1 MTSIDL
7 RRQKSISAKD
17 IEVAGIGG
25 AAEIIIDSRAVLE
38 DSTRD
43 MLAKY
48 AIAVRFTGAAEEQ
61 TPSVPLATA
70 ADSPRVEAS
79 FYSRAALDIKDE
91 ICSVG
96 RKLWLRGFVD
106 GNGGN
111 ISYRIGEN
119 EIICT
124 PTLFSK
130 FDMTSD
136 DLCLIDLDG
145 NQLAGRKQPTSEVR
159 LHLEVYKNTPQAKA
173 VVHCHSPYATAYAIC
188 GCVPPPSISSEFD
201 VFIGRVAL
209 ASYETPGTLEF
220 AETVRPYVAHHNAI
234 LLANHG
240 VLCWADTPTHAEW
253 YVENLEAFCQ
263 TFLIARQFGVPYSRI
278 PKEKAEALKSIR
290 KKQGLPD
297 CNGDASFP
305 PVLS

>member
-1 MTSIDL
+1 MTSVDL
-7 RRQKSISAKD
+7 RRQTSISAKD
-17 IEVAGIGG
+17 IEAAGVCG

-38 DSTRD
+38 DSARD
-43 MLAKY
+43 TLAKY
-48 AIAVRFTGAAEEQ
+48 AIAVRLSGSVDGQKPSEGS
-61 TPSVPLATA
+61 TPMT
-70 ADSPRVEAS
+70 DSPRIAES

-111 ISYRIGEN
+111 ISYRVGEN
-119 EIICT
+119 EVICT

-130 FDMTSD
+130 FDMAPD
-136 DLCLIDLDG
+136 DLCLIDLEG
-145 NQLAGRKQPTSEVR
+145 KQLAGRTQPTSEVR
-159 LHLEVYKNTPQAKA
+159 LHLEVYKNSPQAKA

-209 ASYETPGTLEF
+209 ANYETPGTREF

-290 KKQGLPD
+290 EKQGLPD
-297 CNGDASFP
+297 CDSDASSV
-305 PVLS
+305 PVLF

>member
-1 MTSIDL
+1 MTSVDL
-7 RRQKSISAKD
+7 KRQKNISVRD
-17 IEVAGIGG
+17 VETAGIGG

-38 DSTRD
+38 DAARD

-48 AIAVRFTGAAEEQ
+48 AIAVRFAGAGEEQKSPEPLAAAEDL
-61 TPSVPLATA
+61 PRIA
-70 ADSPRVEAS
+70 AA

-111 ISYRIGEN
+111 ISYRIGED

-130 FDMTSD
+130 FDLTPD
-136 DLCLIDLDG
+136 DLCLIDLAG
-145 NQLAGRKQPTSEVR
+145 NQLAGRERPTSEVR
-159 LHLEVYKNTPQAKA
+159 LHLEVYKNAPQAKA

-188 GCVPPPSISSEFD
+188 GHVPPPSISSEFD

-209 ASYETPGTLEF
+209 ARYETPGTLEF

-240 VLCWADTPTHAEW
+240 VMCWADTPTHAEW
-253 YVENLEAFCQ
+253 YVENLETFCQ

-278 PKEKAEALKSIR
+278 PSEKAEALKSIR
-290 KKQGLPD
+290 KKQGLPES
-297 CNGDASFP
+297 NGDDSSA

>member
-1 MTSIDL
+1 MISVDL
-7 RRQKSISAKD
+7 RRLKSISTRD
-17 IEVAGIGG
+17 VETAGIGG
-25 AAEIIIDSRAVLE
+25 AVEIIMDSRAVLQ
-38 DSTRD
+38 DAARD

-48 AIAVRFTGAAEEQ
+48 AIAVRFASAGDGQITTE
-61 TPSVPLATA
+61 PSAPAT
-70 ADSPRVEAS
+70 DSPRVAAS
-79 FYSRAALDIKDE
+79 FYSQAAMDIKNE

-111 ISYRIGEN
+111 ISFRIGED

-130 FDMTSD
+130 FDMTPD
-136 DLCLIDLDG
+136 DLCLIDLSG
-145 NQLAGRKQPTSEVR
+145 NKLAGRERPTSEAR
-159 LHLEVYKNTPQAKA
+159 LHLEVYKNAPQAKA

-188 GCVPPPSISSEFD
+188 GHVPPPSISSEFD

-209 ASYETPGTLEF
+209 ARYETPGTLEF
-220 AETVRPYVAHHNAI
+220 AETVRPYVANHNAI

-240 VLCWADTPTHAEW
+240 VMCWADTPTHAEW

-278 PKEKAEALKSIR
+278 PEEKADALKSIR
-290 KKQGLPD
+290 KMQGLP
-297 CNGDASFP
+297 NGNNDD
-305 PVLS
+305 LSAPILT

>member
-1 MTSIDL
+1 MN
-7 RRQKSISAKD
+7 
-17 IEVAGIGG
+17 
-25 AAEIIIDSRAVLE
+25 
-38 DSTRD
+38 
-43 MLAKY
+43 
-48 AIAVRFTGAAEEQ
+48 
-61 TPSVPLATA
+61 
-70 ADSPRVEAS
+70 
-79 FYSRAALDIKDE
+79 IKDE
-91 ICSVG
+91 ICAVG

-119 EIICT
+119 EILCT

-130 FDMTSD
+130 FDMTPD
-136 DLCLIDLDG
+136 DLCLIDMEG
-145 NQLAGRKQPTSEVR
+145 KQLAGRERPTSEVR
-159 LHLEVYKNTPQAKA
+159 LHLEVYKNAPQAKA

-188 GCVPPPSISSEFD
+188 GCVPPSSISSEFD
-201 VFIGRVAL
+201 VFIGSVAL
-209 ASYETPGTLEF
+209 ASYETPGTMEF

-263 TFLIARQFGVPYSRI
+263 TFLIARQFGIPYSRI
-278 PKEKAEALKSIR
+278 PREKADALKTIR
-290 KKQGLPD
+290 KNQGLPV
-297 CNGDASFP
+297 CNEDGCSV

>member
-1 MTSIDL
+1 MTSVDL
-7 RRQKSISAKD
+7 RHLKDISARD
-17 IEVAGIGG
+17 VEAAGTGG
-25 AAEIIIDSRAVLE
+25 AVEIIADTHVILQDAA
-38 DSTRD
+38 RD

-48 AIAVRFTGAAEEQ
+48 AISVRFANTGDVSKPSESSAA
-61 TPSVPLATA
+61 ATDA
-70 ADSPRVEAS
+70 PRIAES
-79 FYSRAALDIKDE
+79 FYSRAALDIKAE

-130 FDMTSD
+130 YDMTPD
-136 DLCLIDLDG
+136 DLCLIDLAG
-145 NQLAGRKQPTSEVR
+145 NQLAGRERPTSEVR
-159 LHLEVYKNTPQAKA
+159 LHLEVYKNAPRAKA

-188 GCVPPPSISSEFD
+188 GHVPPPAISSEFD

-209 ASYETPGTLEF
+209 ARYETPGTLEF
-220 AETVRPYVAHHNAI
+220 AGTVRPYAANHNAI

-240 VLCWADTPTHAEW
+240 VMCWADTPTHAEW
-253 YVENLEAFCQ
+253 YVENLETFCK

-278 PKEKAEALKSIR
+278 PEEKLDMLKSFR
-290 KKQGLPD
+290 KMLGLPD
-297 CNGDASFP
+297 WNDDDSSAP
-305 PVLS
+305 ILS

>member
-1 MTSIDL
+1 MTSVDL
-7 RRQKSISAKD
+7 RQQKSISARD
-17 IEVAGIGG
+17 IEAAGIGG
-25 AAEIIIDSRAVLE
+25 AAEIIVDSRAFLE
-38 DSTRD
+38 DAARG
-43 MLAKY
+43 MLARY
-48 AIAVRFTGAAEEQ
+48 AIAVRFAGTEDGRKPPE
-61 TPSVPLATA
+61 PSAPATE
-70 ADSPRVEAS
+70 SPRITES

-111 ISYRIGEN
+111 ISCRIGED

-130 FDMTSD
+130 FDLTPD
-136 DLCLIDLDG
+136 DLCLVDLAG
-145 NQLAGRKQPTSEVR
+145 NQLAGSARPTSEVR
-159 LHLEVYKNTPQAKA
+159 LHLEVYKNASRAKA

-188 GCVPPPSISSEFD
+188 GHVPPSSISSEFD

-209 ASYETPGTLEF
+209 ARYETPGTLEF
-220 AETVRPYVAHHNAI
+220 AETVQPYVAHHNAI

-240 VLCWADTPTHAEW
+240 VMCWADTPTHAEW

-278 PKEKAEALKSIR
+278 PSEKAEALKSIR
-290 KKQGLPD
+290 KTQGLPD
-297 CNGDASFP
+297 CDGDDSSA

>member
-1 MTSIDL
+1 MASVDL
-7 RRQKSISAKD
+7 RQQRIISARD
-17 IEVAGIGG
+17 VEAAGIGR
-25 AAEIIIDSRAVLE
+25 ATEILADPRAILE
-38 DSTRD
+38 DTARD

-48 AIAVRFTGAAEEQ
+48 AIAVRFVAEDAQ
-61 TPSVPLATA
+61 KPF
-70 ADSPRVEAS
+70 EAS
-79 FYSRAALDIKDE
+79 PPAESERVAEYFYSSEALDIKNE

-111 ISYRIGEN
+111 ISYRIGED

-130 FDMTSD
+130 FDMTPD
-136 DLCLIDLDG
+136 DLCLVDLTG
-145 NQLAGRKQPTSEVR
+145 NQLAGRERHTSEVR
-159 LHLEVYKNTPQAKA
+159 LHIETYKNAPQAKA

-188 GCVPPPSISSEFD
+188 GHVPPSSISSEFD
-201 VFIGRVAL
+201 VFIGRAAL
-209 ASYETPGTLEF
+209 VQYETPGTPEF

-240 VLCWADTPTHAEW
+240 VMCWADTPTHAEW
-253 YVENLEAFCQ
+253 YVENLEAFCR
-263 TFLIARQFGVPYSRI
+263 TFLIARQLGVPYSHI
-278 PKEKAEALKSIR
+278 PDEKAKALKSIR

-297 CNGDASFP
+297 CQDCNNES
-305 PVLS
+305 S

>member
-1 MTSIDL
+1 MTSVDL
-7 RRQKSISAKD
+7 RRQKSISARD
-17 IEVAGIGG
+17 VEAAGISG
-25 AAEIIIDSRAVLE
+25 AAEIIVDSRAVIE
-38 DSTRD
+38 DVVRD
-43 MLAKY
+43 ILARF
-48 AIAVRFTGAAEEQ
+48 AIAVRFAGAEEEYKFSGC
-61 TPSVPLATA
+61 TETTTVPPHIA
-70 ADSPRVEAS
+70 EA
-79 FYSRAALDIKDE
+79 FYSRRAWEIKDE

-124 PTLFSK
+124 PTLLSK
-130 FDMTSD
+130 FDMTPN
-136 DLCLIDLDG
+136 DLCLIDMAG
-145 NQLAGRKQPTSEVR
+145 NQLAGRERPTSEVR
-159 LHLEVYKNTPQAKA
+159 LHLEAYRNVPQAKA

-188 GCVPPPSISSEFD
+188 GHVPPPTISSEFD

-209 ASYETPGTLEF
+209 ARYETPGTLEF

-234 LLANHG
+234 LLGNHG
-240 VLCWADTPTHAEW
+240 VMCWADTPTHAEW

-263 TFLIARQFGVPYSRI
+263 TFLIARQLGVPYSRI
-278 PKEKAEALKSIR
+278 PEEKAEALKAIR

-297 CNGDASFP
+297 CDDCDSSA
-305 PVLS
+305 PVLT

>member
-1 MTSIDL
+1 MTSVDL
-7 RRQKSISAKD
+7 RQQKNIAARD
-17 IEVAGIGG
+17 VEAAGIGG
-25 AAEIIIDSRAVLE
+25 ATEIIIDSRAVLQ
-38 DSTRD
+38 DAVRD

-48 AIAVRFTGAAEEQ
+48 AIAVRFTGAADA
-61 TPSVPLATA
+61 PKPLEASTA
-70 ADSPRVEAS
+70 ATDSPRVAEA
-79 FYSRAALDIKDE
+79 FYSKTALDIKDE
-91 ICSVG
+91 ICAVG

-111 ISYRIGEN
+111 ISCRVGEN
-119 EIICT
+119 EVICT

-130 FDMTSD
+130 FDMTPD
-136 DLCLIDLDG
+136 DLCLIDLAG
-145 NQLAGRKQPTSEVR
+145 NQLAGRQRATSEVR
-159 LHLEVYKNTPQAKA
+159 LHLEVYKNAPQAKA

-188 GCVPPPSISSEFD
+188 GHVPPSSISSEFD

-209 ASYETPGTLEF
+209 ARYETPGTLEF
-220 AETVRPYVAHHNAI
+220 AETVRPYVAQHNAI

-240 VLCWADTPTHAEW
+240 VMCWADTPTHAEW

-278 PKEKAEALKSIR
+278 PEEKADELKSIR

-297 CNGDASFP
+297 CNDDDSSV
-305 PVLS
+305 PVLW